1 VLAVGEDDL
10 DVAAGLVADRAGIG
24 VDLASA
30 VAVATTR
37 DGIRSGVLDPLART
51 VVVLTGGPARWPVAP
66 VVAPGVAVTLDPS
79 LATLRDA
86 VEEEP
91 FS

>member
-1 VLAVGEDDL
+1 M
-10 DVAAGLVADRAGIG
+10 VALLADRTGID

-30 VAVATTR
+30 VAVAAAR
-37 DGIRSGVLDPLART
+37 DGVRAGVLDPATRS

-66 VVAPGVAVTLDPS
+66 VAAPGRAVTIAAS
-79 LATLRDA
+79 LAALRDA